1 MTTDFLSLQDEESRR
16 LLAACNA
23 DAVGRKE
30 RFKTAKTANK
40 TFHGVG
46 PNRGAAFLL
55 AISYGAERC
64 GFCFLRTLR
73 CGSVRFCQG
82 KNRTCKK
89 MVIINKTM
97 TPYFRDVACIHRLLV
112 GYDGRAY
119 ENLH

>member
-73 CGSVRFCQG
+73 CGAVRILFFENLTVRFG
-82 KNRTCKK
+82 AVLSREK
-89 MVIINKTM
+89 
-97 TPYFRDVACIHRLLV
+97 PYV
-112 GYDGRAY
+112 
-119 ENLH
+119 